1 MKHTLLL
8 SLIATSIS
16 VIAVTET
23 NAAASVGQPA
33 PLFTL
38 NDTNGNVINFADYK
52 GKTVVLEWHNPGCPF
67 VKKHYDSSNM
77 QSLQSKYTK
86 DGVIWLAINSTEPTN
101 PDYKKPSVM
110 NAILKSA
117 NASPTA
123 YLLDESGATGKAYG
137 ARTTPHMYIVNAQGT
152 LVYAGGIDDKRT
164 TNIADIKT
172 ARNHVAAALDE
183 LKAGK
188 NISVPT
194 TAPYG
199 CSVKYKS

>member
-1 MKHTLLL
+1 MSSNRLTQLIEASQIGRRGDALTLTFFRHTITNEILPFNLSKTKELSVKHTLLL

-86 DGVIWLAINSTEPTN
+86 DGSN
-101 PDYKKPSVM
+101 
-110 NAILKSA
+110 
-117 NASPTA
+117 
-123 YLLDESGATGKAYG
+123 
-137 ARTTPHMYIVNAQGT
+137 R
-152 LVYAGGIDDKRT
+152 
-164 TNIADIKT
+164 
-172 ARNHVAAALDE
+172 
-183 LKAGK
+183 
-188 NISVPT
+188 
-194 TAPYG
+194 
-199 CSVKYKS
+199 